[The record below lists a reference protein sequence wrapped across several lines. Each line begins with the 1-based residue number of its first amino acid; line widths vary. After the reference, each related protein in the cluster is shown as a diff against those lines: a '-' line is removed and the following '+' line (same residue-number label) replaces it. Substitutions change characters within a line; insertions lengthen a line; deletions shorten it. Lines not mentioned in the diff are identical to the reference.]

1 MSGVACG
8 DWLLSR
14 DSSKVRYDVERSFWF
29 LESTSGQGGCRT
41 QGIRITHVEVDKAAS
56 LSPISLSTSILGVL
70 LQAFNVPTVGS
81 E

>member
-29 LESTSGQGGCRT
+29 LESTLGQGGCRT
-41 QGIRITHVEVDKAAS
+41 QGIRITHVEAAS